1 MECSLR
7 RCQISAPDREIYIVL
22 PTDGEVS
29 ATIEYATLRL
39 VTQAKH
45 DTQGRLRFFALGIGD
60 AVSHALVRGIA
71 QAGGGYSEVIGTSD
85 YDVWEERMA
94 AVLAQTSQEHR
105 GTVKLRVDD
114 QPIVQA
120 RNGKYNDLMAQ
131 ANNVDSTSI
140 ILKRK
145 VIINNVYVEC

>member
-1 MECSLR
+1 
-7 RCQISAPDREIYIVL
+7 
-22 PTDGEVS
+22 VS
-29 ATIEYATLRL
+29 L

-60 AVSHALVRGIA
+60 AVLHALVSGIA

-105 GTVKLRVDD
+105 GTGQLRVEDE
-114 QPIVQA
+114 PIVQA
-120 RNGKYNDLMAQ
+120 RDSKYNDLMAQ
-131 ANNVDSTSI
+131 ENNIDSASGLNNASQSLAVTSRLSI
-140 ILKRK
+140 PTRILSQQNILD
-145 VIINNVYVEC
+145 V